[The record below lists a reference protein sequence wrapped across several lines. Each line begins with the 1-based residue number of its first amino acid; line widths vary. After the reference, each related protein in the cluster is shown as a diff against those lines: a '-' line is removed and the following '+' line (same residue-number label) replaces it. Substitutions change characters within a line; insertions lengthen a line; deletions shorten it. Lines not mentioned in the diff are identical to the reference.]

1 MLKSWSI
8 KNFKPIVDS
17 GELQLAPV
25 TVFAG
30 RNSSGKSSL
39 LQSILMISQTLGSRL
54 LDRPL
59 LPNERLVQLGT
70 FEDILSEIIHSRI
83 LELGV
88 GLEMESEEIKTP
100 SRLRGNTRLDIKSA
114 KFLVRFNSASA
125 NGTSSSA
132 IEAAKVVVE
141 NVLVTAQAE
150 RITAERLIPSE
161 APQQLTFE
169 ELMDP
174 HQISFSLKKATNQDI
189 QHFLRNVPQEYSQ
202 IFSLTNNNSNYL
214 GIFNDN
220 NTITLLTEDNREYQY
235 LVALSHFLPSRLI
248 RKYNL
253 DKRQKENLMRSI
265 RIFLDIGD
273 LSLNK
278 FPESIKGLID
288 HPISSDLREAIN
300 GLCLKMHIVSNFS
313 GQNILELVA
322 WLRKLEERSAI
333 LSDVQKLIVENML
346 SNDNEQGNLEG
357 LEVIHRE
364 ELEQT
369 TEQIAAF
376 FTSKIRYLGPLR
388 ADPQASQKFG
398 PSSELDDVG
407 AKGEYAAAVYEAN
420 QSANI
425 NWYNPYSQRVER
437 KKLKE
442 ALDSWA
448 QYLGVAQQIKTETV
462 SARFFLSSLWACF
475 PQLAACFLSSSQN
488 FTCIP
493 MSRLGWVT
501 SSWAWR
507 NARSN
512 ASLRR
517 IVRIWSVNSGCML
530 CRRGGWRRAIA

>member
-1 MLKSWSI
+1 MRSAPTWRKGGRRFASGAARRKPPSSFPPGWCSPPSRYIFAIIVCTCIMYFSVTHQNTKDRKMLKSWSI

-202 IFSLTNNNSNYL
+202 IFSLTNN
-214 GIFNDN
+214 
-220 NTITLLTEDNREYQY
+220 
-235 LVALSHFLPSRLI
+235 
-248 RKYNL
+248 
-253 DKRQKENLMRSI
+253 
-265 RIFLDIGD
+265 
-273 LSLNK
+273 
-278 FPESIKGLID
+278 
-288 HPISSDLREAIN
+288 
-300 GLCLKMHIVSNFS
+300 
-313 GQNILELVA
+313 
-322 WLRKLEERSAI
+322 
-333 LSDVQKLIVENML
+333 
-346 SNDNEQGNLEG
+346 
-357 LEVIHRE
+357 
-364 ELEQT
+364 
-369 TEQIAAF
+369 
-376 FTSKIRYLGPLR
+376 
-388 ADPQASQKFG
+388 
-398 PSSELDDVG
+398 
-407 AKGEYAAAVYEAN
+407 
-420 QSANI
+420 
-425 NWYNPYSQRVER
+425 
-437 KKLKE
+437 
-442 ALDSWA
+442 
-448 QYLGVAQQIKTETV
+448 
-462 SARFFLSSLWACF
+462 
-475 PQLAACFLSSSQN
+475 
-488 FTCIP
+488 
-493 MSRLGWVT
+493 
-501 SSWAWR
+501 
-507 NARSN
+507 
-512 ASLRR
+512 
-517 IVRIWSVNSGCML
+517 
-530 CRRGGWRRAIA
+530 